1 MGPSHFQRRCESQ
14 FFHARGG
21 LAGNVNW
28 GHIRSNP
35 IPLLMRWTRLL
46 TVIAV
51 AVAGC
56 STTDAAPPPGDYAP
70 ARFTDP
76 DRVSKMQ
83 AAKPAID
90 SLFQTFAQQ
99 NRVPGIAFGVLIDGR
114 LVHRCVA
121 GVRDISTY
129 APFDSV
135 SVFRIAS
142 MTKSFTSLS
151 ILKLRDD

>member
-1 MGPSHFQRRCESQ
+1 MGDGRWELGPSHFQRRCEGQ

-21 LAGNVNW
+21 LAGNANR
-28 GHIRSNP
+28 GHIRSNLL
-35 IPLLMRWTRLL
+35 PLLMRWTRFL

-76 DRVSKMQ
+76 DRVSKLQ
-83 AAKPAID
+83 AAMPVID
-90 SLFQTFAQQ
+90 SLFRAFARQ
-99 NRVPGIAFGVLIDGR
+99 NRVPGIAYGVLIDGR
-114 LVHRCVA
+114 LVHRGVA
-121 GVRDISTY
+121 GVRDISTN
-129 APFDSV
+129 APVDSV

-142 MTKSFTSLS
+142 MTKS
-151 ILKLRDD
+151 